1 MSSQPGNIL
10 LVAMDQGERNSLAV
24 ALEEHG
30 HRVTA
35 TANFPEAMQQLK
47 RHPPGII
54 VTDIRLGA
62 FNGLQLVLLAT
73 HLLTTAS
80 IVLDDHYDAV
90 LESQAQEFQAGYL
103 VKPVDLSELT
113 TRVSQLLDD
122 DGD

>member
-1 MSSQPGNIL
+1 MVLQSRCDVL
-10 LVAMDQGERNSLAV
+10 LVAMDQGKRNSLAV

-35 TANFPEAMQQLK
+35 TVSFPEARQQLEA
-47 RHPPGII
+47 HPPGII
-54 VTDIRLGA
+54 VTDIRLDA

-103 VKPVDLSELT
+103 VPSI
-113 TRVSQLLDD
+113 
-122 DGD
+122 